1 MSGNL
6 PENARF
12 FEYKNTGP
20 GAVVNSSRRQLSDAE
35 AAKFTPQNLLKG
47 TDNWNPVALVSQTP
61 TLTPT
66 QKPTSTPA
74 PTPMDGQLINH

>member
-1 MSGNL
+1 MLFGSAYKESGWTSMSGNL

-35 AAKFTPQNLLKG
+35 AAKFTPQNY
-47 TDNWNPVALVSQTP
+47 
-61 TLTPT
+61 
-66 QKPTSTPA
+66 
-74 PTPMDGQLINH
+74 